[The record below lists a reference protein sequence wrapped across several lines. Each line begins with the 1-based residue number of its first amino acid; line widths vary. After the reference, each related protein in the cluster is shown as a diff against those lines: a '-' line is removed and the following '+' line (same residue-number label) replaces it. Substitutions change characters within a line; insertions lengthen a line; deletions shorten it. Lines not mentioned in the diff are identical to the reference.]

1 MPALADHRSTSR
13 DDLARRL
20 EAEFLDLPSGTVDRC
35 VADVLACVTH
45 LGIDATPALVE
56 RMAREHLVGKVRSE
70 PPSGRAGLW
79 SGAPPHRAAR
89 AARAA
94 GADG

>member
-1 MPALADHRSTSR
+1 MPALTDHRRQAR

-20 EAEFLDLPSGTVDRC
+20 ADEFLSFPSDTVDRC

-56 RMAREHLVGKVRSE
+56 RMAREHLVGMVKSE
-70 PPSGRAGLW
+70 PPSGRVPGAW
-79 SGAPPHRAAR
+79 SGPPPRR
-89 AARAA
+89 GA
-94 GADG
+94 GVDG